1 LPNKDLPIPRITK
14 HSFKHKVI
22 TVKGSLG
29 FVDEENM
36 SMLTD
41 LYELT
46 MCASY
51 FDNKRLEPATF
62 DLFIR
67 RLPPNRSYFL
77 FAGLE
82 QVLLFLEKMRFTEE
96 HIKFL
101 KSQGFKEDFLEY
113 LKNFKFSGD
122 VWAIPEGTVV
132 FPNEPLIRVTAPI
145 IEAQL
150 IETFI
155 LNTINLQTTIAT
167 KASRVVY
174 AARGRSV
181 IEFGL
186 RREHGA
192 DAGVKVARASYI
204 AGCNGTSNVLA
215 GMLYGIPVFGTMAHS
230 FVMFFNS
237 EIDSFRAFAKTFPDK
252 STLLIDTFDNIKGA
266 ENAITVAK
274 ELERMGFRLRGVRID
289 SGDLAEISRKVR
301 KMLDDNGLGYVQIFA
316 SGDLDEYRIEEL
328 LSKGAKID
336 AFGVGT
342 RMGTSAD
349 RPYVDII
356 YKLCEKM
363 NEKGEFQPIMKLSER
378 KATLP
383 GRKQVFRFKNERG
396 NFVKDVIALEGE
408 DIGGEP
414 LLVKVMEKGKI
425 VYDLPSLE
433 EIRKRALNNLLMLP
447 ERYKRLKGAAKYPVE
462 LSPKLKKL
470 MRDLR
475 EKLKRVEGGSS

>member
-1 LPNKDLPIPRITK
+1 
-14 HSFKHKVI
+14 
-22 TVKGSLG
+22 
-29 FVDEENM
+29 
-36 SMLTD
+36 
-41 LYELT
+41 
-46 MCASY
+46 
-51 FDNKRLEPATF
+51 
-62 DLFIR
+62 
-67 RLPPNRSYFL
+67 
-77 FAGLE
+77 
-82 QVLLFLEKMRFTEE
+82 
-96 HIKFL
+96 
-101 KSQGFKEDFLEY
+101 
-113 LKNFKFSGD
+113 GD
-122 VWAIPEGTVV
+122 VWAVPEGTVV

-150 IETFI
+150 IETFL

-174 AARGRSV
+174 AAQGRSV

-186 RREHGA
+186 RREHGT
-192 DAGVKVARASYI
+192 DAGMKVARASYI

-215 GMLYGIPVFGTMAHS
+215 GMIYGIPVFGTMAHS
-230 FVMFFNS
+230 FVMFFDS
-237 EIDSFRAFAKTFPDK
+237 EIESFRAFAKTFPDK

-274 ELERMGFRLRGVRID
+274 ELEKMGFRLRGVRID
-289 SGDLAEISRKVR
+289 SGDLVEISRKVR

-316 SGDLDEYRIEEL
+316 SGDLDEYKIEEL

-363 NEKGEFQPIMKLSER
+363 NEKGKFEPVMKLSER

-383 GRKQVFRFKNERG
+383 GRKQVFRFKDKEG
-396 NFVKDVIALEGE
+396 KFVKDIIALEGE
-408 DIGGEP
+408 NIGGES

-425 VYDLPSLE
+425 IYELPSLE
-433 EIRKRALNNLLMLP
+433 EIRKNALNNLSKLP
-447 ERYKRLKGAAKYPVE
+447 EKYKKLRGVAKYPVE
-462 LSPKLKKL
+462 LSPKLKRL
-470 MRDLR
+470 IRDLR
-475 EKLKRVEGGSS
+475 EKLKKVEDTVSDRRL

>member
-1 LPNKDLPIPRITK
+1 M
-14 HSFKHKVI
+14 
-22 TVKGSLG
+22 KGTLG
-29 FVDEENM
+29 FVAEQDI

-51 FDNKRLEPATF
+51 FDHKRFEPATF

-67 RLPPNRSYFL
+67 RLPPNRSYLL

-82 QVLLFLEKMRFTEE
+82 QVLLFLERMKFSEK
-96 HIKFL
+96 HLQFL
-101 KSQGFKEDFLEY
+101 KGLGFKDDFLDY
-113 LKNFKFSGD
+113 LKNFRFSGD
-122 VWAIPEGTVV
+122 VWAVPEGTIV

-150 IETFI
+150 IETFA

-174 AARGRSV
+174 AARGRPL

-186 RREHGA
+186 RREHGT
-192 DAGVKVARASYI
+192 DAGLKVARASYI
-204 AGCNGTSNVLA
+204 AGFNGTSNVLA
-215 GMLYGIPVFGTMAHS
+215 GILYGIPVFGTMAHS
-230 FVMFFNS
+230 FVMFFSN
-237 EIDSFRAFAKTFPDK
+237 ELESFRAFAKTFPDR

-266 ENAITVAK
+266 ENAIKIAK
-274 ELERMGFRLRGVRID
+274 ELERQGFKLRGVRID
-289 SGDLAEISRKVR
+289 SGDLVEISRKVR
-301 KMLDDNGLGYVQIFA
+301 KMLDENGLGYVQIFA
-316 SGDLDEYRIEEL
+316 SGDLDEYRIAEL
-328 LSKGAKID
+328 LSKGAQID
-336 AFGVGT
+336 SFGVGT
-342 RMGTSAD
+342 KLGTSAD

-363 NEKGEFQPIMKLSER
+363 NEKGVFTPIMKLSER

-383 GRKQVFRFKNERG
+383 GRKQVFRFKNEKGIFSR
-396 NFVKDVIALEGE
+396 DVIALEGE
-408 DIGGEP
+408 QIDGEP

-433 EIRKRALNNLLMLP
+433 QIREKALQNLARLP
-447 ERYKRLKGAAKYPVE
+447 DECKRLKSAAKYPVV
-462 LSPKLKKL
+462 LSPKLKSL
-470 MRDLR
+470 MRKLRAKLR
-475 EKLKRVEGGSS
+475 ELEATASP